1 LYKGKEKAMASAFS
15 YVPGKLK
22 NSAGQLGSA
31 AGTLSGQGSYLRGL
45 GGNYLGVS
53 DDINETAINN
63 LLRFGEVDE
72 GALLGNASTDTTLAY
87 DKAWDAAQR
96 DLTRMGINPNS
107 GRFAGAAQSYALNRA
122 AAEAGARNQARL
134 QARNENFQRA
144 NTIAGLG
151 YNYAN
156 LGMNAIN
163 SATSAFAN
171 AANVRNSQ
179 YNANVNNYKIGAAEM
194 AAKTAANRLGN
205 TATPMLGAADSAA
218 YQDWLMQK

>member
-1 LYKGKEKAMASAFS
+1 MAFQ
-15 YVPGKLK
+15 YVPGSLRSAVSNQGNLTGALK
-22 NSAGQLGSA
+22 SQSGYLNN
-31 AGTLSGQGSYLRGL
+31 LSGRFTGYADR
-45 GGNYLGVS
+45 
-53 DDINETAINN
+53 INESAFDR
-63 LLRFGEVDE
+63 LERYGEVSEND
-72 GALLGNASTDTTLAY
+72 LIGNAVTDTTLAHDRAY
-87 DKAWDAAQR
+87 DAALR
-96 DLTRMGINPNS
+96 DMTRSGINPNS
-107 GRFAGAAQSYALNRA
+107 GRFAGMGLSFALNRA

-163 SATSAFAN
+163 SANSAFAN